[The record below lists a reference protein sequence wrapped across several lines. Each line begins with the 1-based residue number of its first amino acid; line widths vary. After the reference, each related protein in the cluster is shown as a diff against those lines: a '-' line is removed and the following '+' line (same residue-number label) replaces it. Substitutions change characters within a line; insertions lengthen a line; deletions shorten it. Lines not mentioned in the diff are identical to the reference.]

1 MNSQPYE
8 REAQERWGDTD
19 AYKES
24 ARRIK
29 NYTDEDFTLA
39 KKQAEAAVMMFVDAM
54 NAGLLADSLEAAEAA
69 EAHRLAIS
77 DWYYECSY
85 DMQAGLAAMYLADSR
100 FTEHYENYQVGLAQ
114 YVHDAILANA
124 INKS

>member
-1 MNSQPYE
+1 MTHNPYE
-8 REAQERWGDTD
+8 DEARERWGDSD

-29 NYTDEDFTLA
+29 NYTEEDFTLA

-54 NAGLLADSLEAAEAA
+54 AAGLLADSPAAAEAA
-69 EAHRLAIS
+69 EAHRAAIS

-85 DMQAGLAAMYLADSR
+85 DMQVGLAEMYLADSR
-100 FTEHYENYQVGLAQ
+100 FSKHYEDYKVGLAQ
-114 YVHDAILANA
+114 YVHDAIIANA
-124 INKS
+124 IDKA